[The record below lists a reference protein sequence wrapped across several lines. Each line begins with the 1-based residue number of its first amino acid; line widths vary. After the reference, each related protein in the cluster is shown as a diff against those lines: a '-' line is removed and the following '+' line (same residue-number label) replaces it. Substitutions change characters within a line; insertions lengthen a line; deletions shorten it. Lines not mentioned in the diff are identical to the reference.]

1 MKEEKLANIKKQS
14 NYYCRCVTSPFN
26 SHFSLCEFFKFSRA
40 VKNGTEKG
48 RRYKPRE
55 RMEEKCDTCGSL
67 RGGRDWKVVL
77 FFITIFFFTKWS
89 LRNAYSVWGVI
100 TPTVQRIGGAPWWT
114 SSSASLA
121 TLLRRPKAAKCLRRR
136 KRNLCAQNRVLFAS
150 RKLFP
155 KMQGKYCNLH
165 FDASICMKSE
175 VPKEGDQYDPFEIK
189 YDPMNFYALYSV
201 GTEVCTCQTLQLNG

>member
-1 MKEEKLANIKKQS
+1 MCYLAFQFSFQSLWIFQILTGSEEWN
-14 NYYCRCVTSPFN
+14 
-26 SHFSLCEFFKFSRA
+26 
-40 VKNGTEKG
+40 
-48 RRYKPRE
+48 RE
-55 RMEEKCDTCGSL
+55 RAKIQAQRENGRKMRHMRKSSRRKRLE
-67 RGGRDWKVVL
+67 GGFVL
-77 FFITIFFFTKWS
+77 YNNIFFTKWS

-150 RKLFP
+150 RKLFS

-165 FDASICMKSE
+165 FDASICMKSD
-175 VPKEGDQYDPFEIK
+175 VPKECDQYNTFKKENYPINLVHLHF
-189 YDPMNFYALYSV
+189 V
-201 GTEVCTCQTLQLNG
+201 RTEVYTFQT